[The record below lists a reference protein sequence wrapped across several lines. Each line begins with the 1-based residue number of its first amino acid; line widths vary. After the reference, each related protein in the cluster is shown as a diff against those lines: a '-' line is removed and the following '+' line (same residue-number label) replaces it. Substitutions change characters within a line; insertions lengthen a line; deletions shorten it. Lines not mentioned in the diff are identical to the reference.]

1 MEIYVWK
8 WAKLK
13 YSSVENWSQDTYNLN
28 SKRAIVQEGGFIE
41 WVSWN
46 LWAWVTMLYPSSVLL
61 WDNSSSS
68 HIQIAFAN
76 KSQIIDS
83 WAKVIHIWKNTTSNI
98 LSKSIS
104 KWWWDSIYRWYLEI
118 KEQATWSVSNIN
130 CDALILDKKSKWS
143 SIPYMN
149 IWNWKS
155 TVAHEASAW
164 KINEEILFYL
174 ESRWIAKTEA
184 ESMIVNW
191 FLSPVM
197 KELPLEYAQE
207 MNVLISKELEWW
219 F

>member
-1 MEIYVWK
+1 
-8 WAKLK
+8 
-13 YSSVENWSQDTYNLN
+13 
-28 SKRAIVQEGGFIE
+28 
-41 WVSWN
+41 
-46 LWAWVTMLYPSSVLL
+46 
-61 WDNSSSS
+61 
-68 HIQIAFAN
+68 
-76 KSQIIDS
+76 
-83 WAKVIHIWKNTTSNI
+83 
-98 LSKSIS
+98 
-104 KWWWDSIYRWYLEI
+104 
-118 KEQATWSVSNIN
+118 
-130 CDALILDKKSKWS
+130 
-143 SIPYMN
+143 MN